1 VPAADISG
9 TLADAQIAA
18 LSASKLSGQITATQ
32 ISDGAISTP
41 KLSAGSV
48 TATAIAAGS
57 IQASALAANSV
68 TASSIAANSISSSAL
83 QSDSVVAGKVAAG
96 AISTTA
102 LQSSVITSDKIA
114 ANAITATAIAANSI
128 SSSALQSN
136 SVIAG
141 KISAGAISATALQT
155 NIISTVHLESNS
167 ITSDKIKSGA
177 IIADKIEVG
186 AVTAA
191 KISVSQLSAL
201 TADLGTVTAGTVTG
215 ATVQTASSGARSV
228 MDGTRTMIRTID
240 PSYTTRTYY
249 RALSGVTEQDIV
261 ANMGADSV
269 GGVPTGY
276 IRAIGYTGNH
286 GIDGIALGNAGT
298 PNSTPNAQGVTGLGD
313 FAGMVGVSGYIGVIG
328 NGGTWDFY
336 ADGSGSNY
344 GPFTGTHDALF
355 DKEHEVEVGDIVIDV
370 ALVAQKSISN
380 AITRVERSSTAN
392 QPGAL
397 GVVSGRDELHT
408 NGPPAA
414 LAEPRAAGV
423 TYDTI
428 AEEYAGL
435 IATHDRLRVNALGE
449 GLINVCGQ
457 GGNIAIGDLIVT
469 SDTAGKGMRQ
479 ADNIV
484 RAVTVAKAREAVTF
498 ATAGEVRT
506 IACIY
511 VSG

>member
-1 VPAADISG
+1 M
-9 TLADAQIAA
+9 
-18 LSASKLSGQITATQ
+18 
-32 ISDGAISTP
+32 
-41 KLSAGSV
+41 
-48 TATAIAAGS
+48 
-57 IQASALAANSV
+57 
-68 TASSIAANSISSSAL
+68 
-83 QSDSVVAGKVAAG
+83 
-96 AISTTA
+96 
-102 LQSSVITSDKIA
+102 
-114 ANAITATAIAANSI
+114 
-128 SSSALQSN
+128 
-136 SVIAG
+136 IAG

-191 KISVSQLSAL
+191 KLSVSQLSAI

-435 IATHDRLRVNALGE
+435 IATHDRLRVNAIGE